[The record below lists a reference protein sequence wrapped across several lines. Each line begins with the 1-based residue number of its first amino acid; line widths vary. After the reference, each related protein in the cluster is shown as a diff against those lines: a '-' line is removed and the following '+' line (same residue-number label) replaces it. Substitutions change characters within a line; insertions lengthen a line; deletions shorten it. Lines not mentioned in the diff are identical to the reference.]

1 MVSSAS
7 HTFNN
12 QWFPMG
18 KFPLCE
24 LRKGNEDGA
33 LHGSLR
39 QWLPINPARVM
50 AFPVHSPKEL
60 VPCAGGSAHLLHP
73 PQAASISF
81 LPKDGQ

>member
-12 QWFPMG
+12 QWFPRG

-24 LRKGNEDGA
+24 LRKGNQDGV

-39 QWLPINPARVM
+39 QRLPINPARVM

-60 VPCAGGSAHLLHP
+60 VPRAGASAHPLHL
-73 PQAASISF
+73 PQAACVSF
-81 LPKDGQ
+81 LPKEDQ